1 MRITG
6 RRGPLLRR
14 EIALISTSDGKQSH
28 RNETKKQEMTMSTF
42 IRSAIVALALVGSVS
57 AVSAAPAGHSDA
69 KSFFEQLQRTG
80 S

>member
-1 MRITG
+1 
-6 RRGPLLRR
+6 
-14 EIALISTSDGKQSH
+14 
-28 RNETKKQEMTMSTF
+28 MSTF
-42 IRSAIVALALVGSVS
+42 IRFALVALALVGSVS